1 MYLRAIRLRIAAILA
16 VALVALA
23 QTWVQTPAQA
33 QRAAETPPIPATPQ
47 IQGGP
52 APFEPDLMRL
62 SEILG
67 ALQYLRALCGANEG
81 QKWREQMQA
90 LLEAE
95 AQAGDRRNRMVTNF
109 NRGYRSFQQT
119 YRTCTPA
126 ANVAVRRYLDEGSKI
141 SREITARYTN

>member
-1 MYLRAIRLRIAAILA
+1 MRLRIAAIL
-16 VALVALA
+16 VVVLVTLS
-23 QTWVQTPAQA
+23 QTRAQA
-33 QRAAETPPIPATPQ
+33 QRGDTPPTPATPQ

-67 ALQYLRALCGANEG
+67 ALQYLRGLCGANEG

-95 AQAGDRRNRMVTNF
+95 AQTADRRNRMVTNF

>member
-1 MYLRAIRLRIAAILA
+1 MIRRTLIILA
-16 VALVALA
+16 IGLA
-23 QTWVQTPAQA
+23 VSMPSLIPSLAHA
-33 QRAAETPPIPATPQ
+33 QRGGEPAPPAPP

-52 APFEPDLMRL
+52 APFEADLMRL

-81 QKWREQMQA
+81 QKWRDEMQA
-90 LLEAE
+90 LIEAE
-95 AQAGDRRNRMVTNF
+95 AVTPDRKNRMVANF
-109 NRGYRSFQQT
+109 NRGYRSFQQA

-126 ANVAVRRYLDEGSKI
+126 ANVAVRRYLDEGAKI